1 MSERESEL
9 PCVCVIWSV
18 ALSCLAAT
26 AAVLATGLR
35 HMLEQKAAAA
45 AAAQAP
51 PPPLMQILPP
61 QQQLQQLQHMQQQQ
75 QQHQL
80 QQQQQ
85 LQEEEERKVE
95 EELPQSLD
103 QQENMKISGSNAR
116 HMVMQKLMRKA
127 EVRPRRL
134 VQCWLKLGLSSR
146 FNAFFLL

>member
-1 MSERESEL
+1 MGLCGEREL
-9 PCVCVIWSV
+9 QCVCVIWSV
-18 ALSCLAAT
+18 SLSCLAAT

-51 PPPLMQILPP
+51 PPQQMQILPP
-61 QQQLQQLQHMQQQQ
+61 QQQ
-75 QQHQL
+75 
-80 QQQQQ
+80 
-85 LQEEEERKVE
+85 QEEEEKKE

-127 EVRPRRL
+127 EVRHL
-134 VQCWLKLGLSSR
+134 VQCWFIAASCGYCSCFVLHLILFVEFCYTRCYKATSPC
-146 FNAFFLL
+146 

>member
-1 MSERESEL
+1 M
-9 PCVCVIWSV
+9 
-18 ALSCLAAT
+18 SCLAAT

-51 PPPLMQILPP
+51 PPLQMQILPP
-61 QQQLQQLQHMQQQQ
+61 QQQQ
-75 QQHQL
+75 
-80 QQQQQ
+80 
-85 LQEEEERKVE
+85 E

-127 EVRPRRL
+127 EVRHL
-134 VQCWLKLGLSSR
+134 VQCWFIAASCGYCSCFVLHLIS
-146 FNAFFLL
+146 FVEFCYT